1 MARATRTLLLLGGD
15 YAERLDR
22 LYDAIQEAQNDAPDD
37 EGGVPRTMM
46 EQDPVAELSEE
57 YEALKAEAEAEAR
70 EGRREVKM
78 LAVGRRQWREFREKY
93 PPRTEGADE
102 DIRADKLYGLNT
114 DAAEDAVTHATL
126 TEPAEVACAGDMRVK
141 SKGCSPTNPC
151 SHLNAFDEWADEL
164 SPGEW
169 RYLTGHVWG
178 LAIGAR
184 FDPKPPPVSPT
195 LSTS

>member
-1 MARATRTLLLLGGD
+1 MPRATRTLLLLGGD

-22 LYDAIQEAQNDAPDD
+22 LYDAIQEAQNDAPGD

-114 DAAEDAVTHATL
+114 DAAEDEVVYASIV
-126 TEPAEVACAGDMRVK
+126 EPEFK
-141 SKGCSPTNPC
+141 SRD
-151 SHLNAFDEWADEL
+151 AFDEWADDL

-169 RYLTGHVWG
+169 KHLAEHAWG
-178 LAIGAR
+178 LAIGVR
-184 FDPKPPPVSPT
+184 SDPKSPPGSST
-195 LSTS
+195 RSTS